1 MRREEK
7 PVRLRTVDDDAPP
20 AAPVVRLRN
29 RETAARGN
37 EEKPVRL
44 GAHPLDPPTTGPG
57 AQAEV
62 SRRLDLP
69 SREELELRTHQPG
82 IEALIENEASNP
94 DALEQNWGDESGARQ
109 PIPWGW
115 FVLLGMIIAG
125 ALTWSLTRVKEAE
138 NQSDLIRIET
148 DTVLVDEQQEEME
161 ATQLIERIENTLKR
175 FFAANSVESQ
185 TRMVRHPERVGPL
198 MHAYYAKHPVS
209 PGPLRRIRSLQPLT
223 LDNRADFWM
232 ASVEL
237 ADGSRREL
245 IIEITADQSPLI
257 DWETLVCH
265 QPMAW
270 DEFVHERPAGESMDF
285 RVYVEHDHFFSHEF
299 ADANRWACF
308 RLTALDS
315 EETLFG
321 YLAKDSPELPK
332 LAGLLEGGGSTRASV
347 ILRLHVPEG
356 LASRRGVVIEQLIS
370 PRWIYLDPPD
380 PES

>member
-1 MRREEK
+1 
-7 PVRLRTVDDDAPP
+7 
-20 AAPVVRLRN
+20 
-29 RETAARGN
+29 
-37 EEKPVRL
+37 
-44 GAHPLDPPTTGPG
+44 
-57 AQAEV
+57 
-62 SRRLDLP
+62 
-69 SREELELRTHQPG
+69 
-82 IEALIENEASNP
+82 
-94 DALEQNWGDESGARQ
+94 
-109 PIPWGW
+109 
-115 FVLLGMIIAG
+115 
-125 ALTWSLTRVKEAE
+125 
-138 NQSDLIRIET
+138 
-148 DTVLVDEQQEEME
+148 
-161 ATQLIERIENTLKR
+161 
-175 FFAANSVESQ
+175 
-185 TRMVRHPERVGPL
+185 MVRHPERVGPL

-209 PGPLRRIRSLQPLT
+209 PGLLRRIRSLQPLT

-245 IIEITADQSPLI
+245 IFEITGTLTPLI

-270 DEFVHERPAGESMDF
+270 DDFVNERPAGQSLDF
-285 RVYVEHDHFFSHEF
+285 RVYVEPDHFFSHEF
-299 ADANRWACF
+299 ADADRWACF

-332 LAGLLEGGGSTRASV
+332 LASLLEGGGGTRASA